1 MTARHVTFPVEGMTC
16 AGCAA
21 RLEKALLRSTGVQ
34 KAEVNFANT
43 SARVEFEAEST
54 NPAQLAQVIDN
65 AGFNVPTQTRQLNIS
80 GMTCAACATRLE
92 KALKRRP
99 QILDASVNFA
109 SETASVTVPLDAVSD
124 TALIEMIEA
133 AGFSAQPVVAG
144 GGETLAER
152 HADSWQR
159 ERRWFIFSAL
169 LTVPFLLEMLAMLF
183 GWHALMLPRWL
194 QLVLATP
201 VQFVVGW
208 RFYRG
213 AYAALKGGGANM
225 DVLVALGTTTAYLLS
240 LWVTLFGNATHPVY
254 FEAAAV
260 VITLVLLG
268 KLMETRAKDKSADA
282 IAALMRLAPQMAWIE
297 RDGDWCEVP
306 LPQVGVSDK
315 VLVRHGDRIPVDG
328 EVLEGQATVDESLLT
343 GESMPLLKTEGDR
356 VFAGTQNQD
365 GRLVLRAAGVG
376 EHTLLAQITRSVAEA
391 QGSKAPIARL
401 ADRISGV
408 FVPVVV
414 VIALITLIGNGLW
427 HGDWTE
433 ALLNA
438 VAVLVIACPCALGL
452 ATPTAVMVGIGNGA
466 RHGILFRQAEALELA
481 AGIDVLLLDKTG
493 TLTEGKPKLAELW
506 CAPGWETD
514 KVLTLAAS
522 AEVGSEHP
530 LARALLDAAQQRG
543 LSLLSTDSF
552 NANVGQGVSAT
563 IAGEGEIRV
572 GVPVW
577 LEVPLPEDS
586 MRSLDREGRSLIGVA
601 LNGQLIGLCALA
613 DTLRPT
619 SAQAV
624 KALQAMGI
632 RVEMLTGDSYS
643 TAFAIAAQS
652 GIADFQAAVKPHDK
666 ANRVTALHAEGH
678 KVGMVGDGVND
689 APALALADVG
699 FAMGAG
705 SDVAIATA
713 DVTLM
718 HGDLMQLVAAVGLA
732 RATMSKIRQNLF
744 FAFIYNTLGI
754 PLAAFG
760 LLNPMLAGAAMALS
774 SVSVVS
780 NSLLLRRWQA
790 GNES

>member
-1 MTARHVTFPVEGMTC
+1 MTAQHITLPIEGMTC
-16 AGCAA
+16 AACAT
-21 RLEKALLRSTGVQ
+21 RLEKVLRRGDGVSR
-34 KAEVNFANT
+34 AEVNFADT
-43 SARVEFEAEST
+43 SARIDFDGEATS
-54 NPAQLAQVIDN
+54 PAQLAGLVDG
-65 AGFNVPTQTRQLNIS
+65 AGFSVPTQTRQLNIG

-99 QILDASVNFA
+99 QVLDASVNFA
-109 SETASVTVPLDAVSD
+109 SETGSVTTPLESLSDA
-124 TALIEMIEA
+124 ALIEIVDA
-133 AGFSAQPVVAG
+133 AGFSATLVSG
-144 GGETLAER
+144 RGETLAER
-152 HADSWQR
+152 HAHSWRR
-159 ERRWFIFSAL
+159 ELGWFVFSAI
-169 LTVPFLLEMLAMLF
+169 LTTPFLLEMLAMMF
-183 GWHALMLPRWL
+183 GWHALALPRWW

-225 DVLVALGTTTAYLLS
+225 DVLVALGTSMAYLLS
-240 LWVTLFGNATHPVY
+240 LWVVLTGRTAQPVY
-254 FEAAAV
+254 FEAGVV

-282 IAALMRLAPQMAWIE
+282 IAALMRLAPQMAWVQ
-297 RDGDWCEVP
+297 RDGDWVEVP
-306 LPQVGVSDK
+306 LPQVTVNDQ
-315 VLVRHGDRIPVDG
+315 VLVRHGDRVPVDG

-343 GESMPLLKTEGDR
+343 GESMPLLKQAGDK

-376 EHTLLAQITRSVAEA
+376 EQTLLAQITRSVADA

-401 ADRISGV
+401 ADRIAGV

-414 VIALITLIGNGLW
+414 AIAVLTLIGNGLW
-427 HGDWTE
+427 HGDWSL
-433 ALLNA
+433 AVLNA

-481 AGIDVLLLDKTG
+481 AGIDTLLLDKTG

-506 CAPGWETD
+506 CAPGWAED

-543 LSLLSTDSF
+543 LTLLPTEHFS
-552 NANVGQGVSAT
+552 AVVGQGIETT
-563 IAGEGEIRV
+563 IAGQGMVRV
-572 GVPVW
+572 GVPKW
-577 LEVPLPEDS
+577 LDVPLPDEAMS
-586 MRSLDREGRSLIGVA
+586 ALDKDGRSLIGVA
-601 LNGQLIGLCALA
+601 LDGQLIGLCALA
-613 DTLRPT
+613 DTLRAT

-624 KALQAMGI
+624 KALQDMGI
-632 RVEMLTGDSYS
+632 RVEMLTGDSWN
-643 TAFAIAAQS
+643 TASAIAAQA
-652 GIADFQAAVKPHDK
+652 GISDFQAAVKPQDK
-666 ANRVTALHAEGH
+666 ADRVKALHAAGH

-718 HGDLMQLVAAVGLA
+718 HGDLLHLVAAVGLA
-732 RATMSKIRQNLF
+732 RATLRKIRQNLF

-780 NSLLLRRWQA
+780 NSLLLRRWRA
-790 GNES
+790 